1 MKKITICDK
10 EYDVSCNAFT
20 RFQYKKIFGKGIF
33 ADIKTISEFSENQ
46 EKIRKELTQKGLS
59 NEEIDKEVNL
69 YMMENLDDFIDVVER
84 IAYILIYS
92 AKTAPGYTGNGSTES
107 FEDWLKGLEKID
119 LSASWISEVT
129 ELAVSSFC

>member
-1 MKKITICDK
+1 MKKITICNK
-10 EYDVSCNAFT
+10 EYEVSCNAFT

-33 ADIKTISEFSENQ
+33 ADIKVLSEFSENQ
-46 EKIRKELTQKGLS
+46 EKIRKESTKKGLS
-59 NEEIDKEVNL
+59 NEEVDKEVNL
-69 YMMENLDDFIDVVER
+69 YMMEHLDDFIDVVER

-92 AKTAPGYTGNGSTES
+92 ANNSIES